1 MTMRV
6 IEIREDKVSSLAECV
21 EKMLRY
27 GGKAMQCIEAMQG
40 GEMSGER
47 HGYDREDDRYYDRE
61 ERGRYGGERE
71 MYGER
76 MRRGGRYY

>member
-1 MTMRV
+1 MRV

-47 HGYDREDDRYYDRE
+47 HGMDDRYYDRDD
-61 ERGRYGGERE
+61 RGRYGGERDE

-76 MRRGGRYY
+76 MRRGRYY